1 MFLFLNLEYILLYMP
16 EFLLQVYCMVAHPLQ
31 PHLVATGTNIGVI
44 ISEFDPRSL
53 PAVAPLPTPPGS
65 REHSA
70 VYIVERELKLLNFQ
84 LSSIANPSLG
94 NNGSISETGRF
105 RGDSSEPLHVK
116 QIKRHISTPVPHDS
130 YSVLSV
136 SSSGK

>member
-1 MFLFLNLEYILLYMP
+1 
-16 EFLLQVYCMVAHPLQ
+16 MVAHPLQ

-44 ISEFDPRSL
+44 LSEFDARAL
-53 PAVAPLPTPPGS
+53 PAVAPLPTPAGS

-70 VYIVERELKLLNFQ
+70 VFIVERELKLLNFQ
-84 LSSIANPSLG
+84 LSNTANPSLG
-94 NNGSISETGRF
+94 SSNMASDTGRM
-105 RGDSSEPLHVK
+105 RADPEQLVVK
-116 QIKRHISTPVPHDS
+116 QTKKHISTPAPHES

>member
-1 MFLFLNLEYILLYMP
+1 
-16 EFLLQVYCMVAHPLQ
+16 MVAHPLQ

-44 ISEFDPRSL
+44 LSEFDARSL
-53 PAVAPLPTPPGS
+53 PAVAPLPTPSEG

-70 VYIVERELKLLNFQ
+70 VYVVERELKLVNFQ
-84 LSSIANPSLG
+84 LSSAANPSLG
-94 NNGSISETGRF
+94 NNGSLSEAGRLK
-105 RGDSSEPLHVK
+105 GDASELLQVK
-116 QIKRHISTPVPHDS
+116 QIKKHISTPVPHDS